1 MRYWINYL
9 EPHLTKNIDAMLF
22 VPVGCCLR
30 DRAEVCRALFFLG
43 QYFLGRIFA
52 PVAVPRND
60 NYFVSMSH
68 YQSGCSTS
76 IQRKHIYEAA
86 KSDQLILY

>member
-1 MRYWINYL
+1 MQYWIKYL
-9 EPHLTKNIDAMLF
+9 EPHSTKNIDAMLF

-60 NYFVSMSH
+60 SYLSQCLTIKVDALQVYN
-68 YQSGCSTS
+68 GS
-76 IQRKHIYEAA
+76 IFMKPRRVI
-86 KSDQLILY
+86 S